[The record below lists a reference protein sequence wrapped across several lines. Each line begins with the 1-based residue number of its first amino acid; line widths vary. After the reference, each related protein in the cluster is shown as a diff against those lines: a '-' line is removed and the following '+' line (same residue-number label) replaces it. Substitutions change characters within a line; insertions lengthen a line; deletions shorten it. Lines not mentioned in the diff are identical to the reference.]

1 MQTND
6 TSSSFPCFWVGFSC
20 RFELSELNTQW
31 LEKIGKANYDADDFY
46 MVSTWLPSISFQ
58 SAEPHLMVLEQHCAA
73 KVNLIAAEGP
83 LEEDRMAAL
92 HGFSKFR
99 IWNQLDVSM
108 CD

>member
-1 MQTND
+1 
-6 TSSSFPCFWVGFSC
+6 
-20 RFELSELNTQW
+20 
-31 LEKIGKANYDADDFY
+31 
-46 MVSTWLPSISFQ
+46 
-58 SAEPHLMVLEQHCAA
+58 MVLEQHCAA

>member
-6 TSSSFPCFWVGFSC
+6 SSFPFFSWFL
-20 RFELSELNTQW
+20 RGFELPFRTLAI
-31 LEKIGKANYDADDFY
+31 KHPMVGKNWKGYDADDFTW
-46 MVSTWLPSISFQ
+46 VSTWLPSICFQ

-83 LEEDRMAAL
+83 LEEDRMVAL